1 MKIAL
6 IVPGGVDRTGEVRVI
21 PVFIALIRRLAA
33 RHELHVFAL
42 RQEDEP
48 GTWRLAGATVHNAGS
63 RQAALRMLVALW
75 AEHRRQPFSLVHSL
89 FSGKGAAIGWAFAAS
104 LRIPFA
110 VHVAGGELKQLHAIR
125 YGGRLSW
132 LGRRRES
139 VVLRGAAVV
148 SAPSASM
155 IDDLSSLGVR
165 AERIPLGADLMTWA
179 PRQPRARSP
188 GKPLQLIHVASLNRV
203 KDQPTLLRALA
214 DMLAQGHDFRLD
226 VVGDDTL
233 AGEIQSSCA
242 RLGLAERV
250 HFRGFLRQAPLRDLM
265 AEADICVI
273 SSLHEAG
280 PMVVLEAATL
290 GIPTVGTRVGH
301 IAEWAPRAAIAVS
314 PGDHTALA
322 AGLIALASDE
332 QRRLALGRAALE
344 LAIEEDADFTAR
356 CFENLYTR
364 LCRARHP

>member
-21 PVFIALIRRLAA
+21 PAFIALIRRLAA

-42 RQEDEP
+42 RQEDAP
-48 GTWRLAGATVHNAGS
+48 GTWRLAGATVHNAG
-63 RQAALRMLVALW
+63 RRHAAWRTVVALW
-75 AEHRRQPFSLVHSL
+75 AEHRREPFSLVHSL
-89 FSGKGAAIGWAFAAS
+89 FSGKGAAIGRAFAAA

-110 VHVAGGELKQLHAIR
+110 VHLTGGELKQLHAIR
-125 YGGRLSW
+125 YGGSLSW
-132 LGRRRES
+132 SGRLRES
-139 VVLRGAAVV
+139 VVLRGATAV
-148 SAPSASM
+148 SATSAPM
-155 IDDLSSLGVR
+155 IEDLSSLGVG
-165 AERIPLGADLMTWA
+165 AERIPLGADLTVWE

-188 GKPLQLIHVASLNRV
+188 GQPLQLIHVASLNRV

-214 DMLAQGHDFRLD
+214 EMIAQGHEFRLD

-233 AGEIQSSCA
+233 AGEIQSSCV
-242 RLGLAERV
+242 RLGLEERV
-250 HFRGFLRQAPLRDLM
+250 RFRGFLRQTTLRSLM
-265 AEADICVI
+265 AEADVCVV

-301 IAEWAPRAAIAVS
+301 IAEWSPRAAIAV
-314 PGDHTALA
+314 PTGDHTALA

-332 QRRLALGRAALE
+332 QRRLALGQAALE
-344 LAIEEDADFTAR
+344 LAVEEDADFTAR
-356 CFENLYTR
+356 CFENLYSR
-364 LCRARHP
+364 LCRVRHA